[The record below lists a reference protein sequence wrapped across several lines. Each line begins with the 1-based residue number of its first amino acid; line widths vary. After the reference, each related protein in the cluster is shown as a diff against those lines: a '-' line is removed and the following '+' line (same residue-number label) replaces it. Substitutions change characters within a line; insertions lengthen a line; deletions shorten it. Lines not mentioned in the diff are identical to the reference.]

1 MVLDQEKNALLNSIN
16 NQSDFNK
23 IHLYANEPYEAKYQ
37 YLKNVKKY
45 AQSIMI
51 ILKFSL
57 NIQMIWKIFIKIL
70 KNEFY
75 E

>member
-57 NIQMIWKIFIKIL
+57 NIQMIWKIFVKIL

>member
-37 YLKNVKKY
+37 YLKNMKKY